1 MLLCTGSTRARTLDI
16 PGSDLNGVIPAM
28 DFLVHNN
35 KYVDGLLERTPSL
48 DAAGKNV
55 IVIGGGDTGSDCI
68 GTSNRQGAKS
78 ITNFEITA
86 KLPKTRTDEHP
97 WPYWPFTFKT
107 SSSHEEGCDREW
119 RILTKEFL
127 GDENGNLKG
136 LVTVEVQQVN
146 TPGEA
151 MRFEEISGTE
161 KEWPCEMA
169 LLALGFTGPEKSLPE
184 QFGLPLSNRGNII
197 AKNKYQ
203 TSKSN
208 IFAAGDARR
217 GQSLIVWCIS
227 EGREAAYQIDEYL
240 MGSSLLPQ
248 KNEEG
253 DL

>member
-1 MLLCTGSTRARTLDI
+1 MDI
-16 PGSDLNGVIPAM
+16 PGSDLAGVLPAM

-35 KYVDGLLERTPSL
+35 KFVDGQTERKTNFSAT
-48 DAAGKNV
+48 DKNV

-68 GTSNRQGAKS
+68 GTSNRQKAKS
-78 ITNFEITA
+78 VTNFEITA
-86 KLPKTRTDEHP
+86 KLPKNRTEEHP

-119 RILTKEFL
+119 SILTKEFI
-127 GDENGNLKG
+127 GDDHGNLIG
-136 LVTVEVQQVN
+136 LRTVEVEQVKVA
-146 TPGEA
+146 GQRA
-151 MRFEEISGTE
+151 HFEEVPGSE
-161 KEWPCEMA
+161 KEWPCELA

-184 QFGLPLSNRGNII
+184 QFGLPLSNRGNIV

-227 EGREAAYQIDEYL
+227 EGREAAYQIDTYL

-248 KNEEG
+248 KNESG
-253 DL
+253 DLKG